1 MANSEPASFQ
11 SEMNALAV
19 FLDILEQVGIA
30 YAIGGSVASSIY
42 GKVRF
47 TEDAD
52 VAVEPFS
59 LTVSKQLIQLLS
71 GDFYV
76 SQPAIEQALSMRSSF
91 NAIHIATAFKID
103 VFITNETA
111 FQKRL
116 LLRRKYVPMPS
127 VSDKMVWAVCPEDII
142 LLKLDWYRQGGFVS
156 EKQWNDILGLLS
168 VQKNQ
173 LDMADLKK
181 WANELNLM
189 DIFKQAVNA
198 AEPD

>member
-198 AEPD
+198 AELD

>member
-142 LLKLDWYRQGGFVS
+142 LLKLDWYRQGGGVS

-198 AEPD
+198 AELD